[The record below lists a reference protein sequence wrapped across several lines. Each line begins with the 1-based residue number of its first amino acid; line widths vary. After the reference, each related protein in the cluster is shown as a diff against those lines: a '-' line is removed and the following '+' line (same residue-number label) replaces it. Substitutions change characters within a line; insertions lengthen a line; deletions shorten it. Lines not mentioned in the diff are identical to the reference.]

1 MDPNESLTPVERIRA
16 HLLQTGHD
24 DDANA
29 FAAVDWLIQNYL
41 LTDEPLDQGATEL
54 QNMLLDVVNA
64 WTPKN

>member
-1 MDPNESLTPVERIRA
+1 MTDEPMTPVERIRA
-16 HLLQTGHD
+16 HFIQTGHN
-24 DDANA
+24 DDADA

-54 QNMLLDVVNA
+54 QDMLLDVVNT